1 MQHKMAYIWG
11 LAGKFI
17 PSFIHLV
24 ANIVLARYLTPD
36 DFGTMG
42 VVTIIFTVANVLID
56 SGLGGSLVKEREINK
71 LDCSTI
77 AAFNSVV
84 GLVIFLGVFFTASFW
99 ESYFGIENLA
109 TIIQVLSL
117 TFLIGP
123 LGLVPKALMNR
134 DLKFGAISIIAIASV
149 LVASVI
155 SIIAASHGVGVWS
168 LVIFQLVNTT
178 VMVLASCIYCKYVV
192 SFRFSMASLK
202 RLFSFGFFTTVT
214 SVIDTIYENL
224 ITTLT
229 GKYLNVSHAG
239 YMSQAKKLEEA
250 LTSSMAM
257 AIGNVSFPIITK
269 LKDNIPAF
277 KKECFS
283 VYKVIPILS
292 FPLLLMVS
300 AYSTEI
306 VVLLF
311 GKQWSLAGPYLSALI
326 FAGLLII
333 LETLIRSFIK
343 SFCEVKRLAVATLIK
358 RTIGIL
364 VLVVAI
370 IIKPESVV
378 YAYILST
385 LIGLIV
391 NGILFHKLLSVSI
404 WELSWRTLSVL
415 VPSIVVYLTVVLIIK
430 NITTSLLFQVGLSV
444 LILGLYYAICLL
456 LFRVLFFRK
465 KL

>member
-11 LAGKFI
+11 LAGKFV

-24 ANIVLARYLTPD
+24 ANIVLARYLTPG
-36 DFGTMG
+36 DFGTIG
-42 VVTIIFTVANVLID
+42 VVSIIFTVANVLID
-56 SGLGGSLVKEREINK
+56 SGLGGSLVKEREISK

-77 AAFNSVV
+77 ATFNSVV
-84 GLVIFLGVFFTASFW
+84 GLIIFLGVFFTAGFW
-99 ESYFGIENLA
+99 ERYFEIDNLKS
-109 TIIQVLSL
+109 IIQVLSI

-149 LVASVI
+149 LFASVI
-155 SIIAASHGVGVWS
+155 SIIMASFGSGVWS
-168 LVIFQLVNTT
+168 LVVFQLVNTS
-178 VMVLASCIYCKYVV
+178 VMVLVSCIYSKYVV

-214 SVIDTIYENL
+214 SIIDTIYENL

-250 LTSSMAM
+250 LTSSMAT

-269 LKDNIPAF
+269 LKDDIPAF

-283 VYKVIPILS
+283 VYKVIPVLS

-306 VVLLF
+306 VELLF
-311 GKQWSLAGPYLSALI
+311 GKQWSPAGPYLSTLI

-343 SFCEVKRLAVATLIK
+343 SFCVVKELALATLVKRSV
-358 RTIGIL
+358 GIL
-364 VLVVAI
+364 ILIVAVV
-370 IIKPESVV
+370 IKPETIA
-378 YAYILST
+378 YAYILSS
-385 LIGLIV
+385 LVGLVVNIV
-391 NGILFHKLLSVSI
+391 LFHRVLAVTVL
-404 WELSWRTLSVL
+404 ELCWRTLIVL
-415 VPSIVVYLTVVLIIK
+415 IPAFIVYLAVVLIVKSVTDSILLQ
-430 NITTSLLFQVGLSV
+430 TSLSV
-444 LILGLYYAICLL
+444 IVLVVYYVICLPL
-456 LFRVLFFRK
+456 FKISLFRK
-465 KL
+465 